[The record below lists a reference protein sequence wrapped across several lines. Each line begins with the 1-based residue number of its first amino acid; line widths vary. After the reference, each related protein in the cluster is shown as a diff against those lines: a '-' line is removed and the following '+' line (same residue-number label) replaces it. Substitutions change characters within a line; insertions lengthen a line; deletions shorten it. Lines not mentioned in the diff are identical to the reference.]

1 MSRQVVCEQ
10 SMFHSPAPNFQEFIK
25 VCERLRFLRQKP
37 CALHLLP
44 VSSGLFCSHCQTG
57 RTAPKVAGFA
67 NSWTDTNMITFSLL

>member
-37 CALHLLP
+37 FALQLLP
-44 VSSGLFCSHCQTG
+44 VSSGLFCSHC
-57 RTAPKVAGFA
+57 
-67 NSWTDTNMITFSLL
+67 